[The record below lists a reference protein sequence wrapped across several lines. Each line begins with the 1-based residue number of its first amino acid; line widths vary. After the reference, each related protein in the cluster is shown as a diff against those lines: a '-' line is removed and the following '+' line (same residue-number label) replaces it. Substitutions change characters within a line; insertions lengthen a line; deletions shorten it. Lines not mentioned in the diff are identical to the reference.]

1 VKVELKDL
9 SETRKQLAVAFEA
22 AEVDQELQKVTG
34 DFVRHAKIPGFRPGR
49 APVAMVH
56 KRYEKEI
63 AKELKQA
70 VVSRAYRDGMKES
83 GADVI
88 QVIDVPDAAIEAGTP
103 AQIIIT
109 VEINPTFDV
118 PEYKGLPLKAGDVSV
133 TGEEVD
139 GVVENL
145 RREKA
150 EFKTIDRAAETGDY
164 VKFGFEGK
172 IDGAS
177 IAELVPDR
185 PIFGAMPQTWEE
197 AGAGEGLL
205 PGAGKALVG
214 LKAGDTQEVQIAFP
228 EKFQVPQLA
237 GKTGEYTFNIQEVR
251 QRILPEIDEAFLKLQ
266 NVATVE
272 ELREQIEQS
281 VVARKQQE
289 DRGNRRRQAL
299 EALSAKVEFPIPESL
314 IENETSNLLQQ
325 IVEQNVRQGV
335 PQEELEK
342 NKEEVFATAR
352 KAAVER
358 VKSRMLLA
366 RVAEAEKLEVTR
378 DDINRVLHMQ
388 AMRSGQRPE
397 KFVKEL
403 QKDRDRVRALQ
414 QDILLDKALDFLV
427 DKGTLSES

>member
-1 VKVELKDL
+1 MKVELKDL

-34 DFVRHAKIPGFRPGR
+34 DFVRHARIPGFRPGR

-70 VVSRAYRDGMKES
+70 VVSRAYRDGIKES

-88 QVIDVPDAAIEAGTP
+88 QVVDVPDADITAGTP

-133 TGEEVD
+133 TSEEVD
-139 GVVENL
+139 RVIENL

-164 VKFGFEGK
+164 VKFAFEGK
-172 IDGAS
+172 VDGTA

-197 AGAGEGLL
+197 AGAEEGLL

-214 LKAGDTQEVQIAFP
+214 LKAGDKQDVQIAFP

-237 GKTGEYTFNIQEVR
+237 GKTGDYTFTIQEVR

-266 NVATVE
+266 KVATIE
-272 ELREQIEQS
+272 ELREQIEKS

-289 DRGNRRRQAL
+289 DRGSRRRQAL

-314 IENETSNLLQQ
+314 IEGETSNLLQQ

-335 PQEELEK
+335 PEEELEK

-352 KAAVER
+352 KAAIER

-427 DKGTLSES
+427 DKATVSES